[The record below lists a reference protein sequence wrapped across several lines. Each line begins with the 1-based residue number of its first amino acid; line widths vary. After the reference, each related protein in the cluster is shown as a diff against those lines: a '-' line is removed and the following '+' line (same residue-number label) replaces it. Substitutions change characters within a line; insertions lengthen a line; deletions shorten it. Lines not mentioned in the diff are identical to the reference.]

1 MKRAAEKPAA
11 DYRADR
17 NKWSS
22 LVELAHAAAASDV
35 PADLKTLSER
45 ALASET
51 CWQMLAPFP
60 RGLVCRILSR
70 TAWAFGRQPDAALRA
85 QLSPLLIASAGLVDE
100 LFQQTASDP
109 SAEAAP
115 AAPVVGAAP
124 VAQRL
129 PYADA

>member
-1 MKRAAEKPAA
+1 MKRAAERPVA

-17 NKWSS
+17 NKWSD
-22 LVELAHAAAASDV
+22 LVQLAHAAAASDA
-35 PADLKTLSER
+35 PADLKTLSDR

-70 TAWAFGRQPDAALRA
+70 TAWAYGRQPDAGPRA
-85 QLSPLLIASAGLVDE
+85 QLAPLLIASAGLVDE
-100 LFQQTASDP
+100 LFQQTAVDP
-109 SAEAAP
+109 SADAAP
-115 AAPVVGAAP
+115 TAPVVDAAP